1 MRQCHSKDREAQSRI
16 NKGEIEAVR
25 RGSMMVNNEIKRTF
39 MYPPLKHMHT
49 HEHTNICVRIQND
62 CCGSWRRSGFKNVGR
77 DVKLL
82 LYASIDSSLI
92 HLWTSRLS
100 ISHFVGKFEAKCDRK
115 KKRLQGTMFDKV
127 IKIYI
132 SLVAQSCD
140 EIMLC
145 VAEKEVEN
153 DASGTDK
160 EFTKTFVCPRVRLAP
175 ACWVN
180 THHLFL
186 KCFCMKAKRN
196 WELFINFLRKKA
208 IR

>member
-1 MRQCHSKDREAQSRI
+1 MQSPVSHNITNMQVRCSDDNDKSEATAYIGTPDTYSTEEMRQCHSKDREAQSRI

-92 HLWTSRLS
+92 HL
-100 ISHFVGKFEAKCDRK
+100 
-115 KKRLQGTMFDKV
+115 
-127 IKIYI
+127 
-132 SLVAQSCD
+132 
-140 EIMLC
+140 
-145 VAEKEVEN
+145 
-153 DASGTDK
+153 
-160 EFTKTFVCPRVRLAP
+160 
-175 ACWVN
+175 
-180 THHLFL
+180 
-186 KCFCMKAKRN
+186 
-196 WELFINFLRKKA
+196 
-208 IR
+208 